1 MNRIIDYK
9 NLSEQIQNWIIDY
22 VNKNNIKTLVIG
34 VSGGIDSAVVS
45 TLCSRTNIP
54 TIAVGMPLNS
64 KPENTRL
71 SNLQLDFLSK
81 LNVQTIEVELSD
93 TFKSFENT
101 IPHLFKSELA
111 SANSKSRLRM
121 MTLYH
126 IATVTNGIVVGTG
139 NKVEDFGVGFF
150 TKYGDGGVDISPIA
164 DLYKTEVRE
173 LGRYLGV
180 PQEIIDATPTDGLW
194 DDDRNDE
201 SQIGDTYEELEW
213 VMEYG
218 IDKISYTEKEFKVL
232 QTYQNFNEKNKHKM
246 VSIPIFDLKENE
258 II

>member
-9 NLSEQIQNWIIDY
+9 NLSEEIQNWITNY
-22 VNKNNIKTLVIG
+22 VNNHNIKTLVIG

-45 TLCSRTNIP
+45 TLCAKTGIP

-81 LNVQTIEVELSD
+81 LNVK
-93 TFKSFENT
+93 TFEYDLTKTFNSFEGLMPEFFNSDLS
-101 IPHLFKSELA
+101 I
-111 SANSKSRLRM
+111 ANSKSRMRM

-126 IATVTNGIVVGTG
+126 IATNVKGIVVGTG
-139 NKVEDFGVGFF
+139 NKVEDFGVGFY

-180 PQEIIDATPTDGLW
+180 PQEIINATPTDGLW

-201 SQIGDTYEELEW
+201 EQIGATYEELEW
-213 VMEYG
+213 IMEYG
-218 IDKISYTEKEFKVL
+218 ISKQSYTDKEFRVL
-232 QTYQNFNEKNKHKM
+232 QIYQNFNEKNKHKM
-246 VSIPIFDLKENE
+246 VPIPIFDLKKNE

>member
-9 NLSEQIQNWIIDY
+9 NLSEKIEKWIKEYAQSNGIE
-22 VNKNNIKTLVIG
+22 TLIIG

-45 TLCSRTNIP
+45 TLCARTGIH
-54 TIAVGMPLNS
+54 TVAVGMPLNS

-71 SNLQLDFLSK
+71 SELQLDFLSK
-81 LNVQTIEVELSD
+81 LNVQTIEIELSE
-93 TFKSFENT
+93 TFKSFERS
-101 IPHLFKSELA
+101 IIYGFKSDLA

-126 IATVTNGIVVGTG
+126 IAGSMNGIVVGTG

-164 DLYKTEVRE
+164 NLYKTEVRE

-180 PQEIIDATPTDGLW
+180 PQEIINATPTDGLW

-201 SQIGDTYEELEW
+201 QQIGATYEELEW

-218 IDKISYTEKEFKVL
+218 INKQVYTEKEFNIL
-232 QTYQNFNEKNKHKM
+232 EIYQKFNSRNNHKM
-246 VSIPIFDLKENE
+246 VPIPIFDLKENE

>member
-9 NLSEQIQNWIIDY
+9 NLSEQIEKWI
-22 VNKNNIKTLVIG
+22 KNYAQSNGIETLVIG

-45 TLCSRTNIP
+45 TLCSRTGIP

-101 IPHLFKSELA
+101 IPHHFKSELA

-126 IATVTNGIVVGTG
+126 IAANRNGLVVGTG

-173 LGRYLGV
+173 LGRYLGI
-180 PQEIIDATPTDGLW
+180 PQDIINATPTDGLW

-201 SQIGDTYEELEW
+201 EQIGATYEELEW

-218 IDKISYTEKEFKVL
+218 VEKISYTEKEYNITKIFE
-232 QTYQNFNEKNKHKM
+232 TFNKKNNHKM
-246 VSIPIFDLKENE
+246 VPIPIFILKENE

>member
-9 NLSEQIQNWIIDY
+9 NLSEEIQNWITNY
-22 VNKNNIKTLVIG
+22 VNNYNIKTLVIG

-45 TLCSRTNIP
+45 TLCAKTGIP
-54 TIAVGMPLNS
+54 TISVGMPLNS

-81 LNVQTIEVELSD
+81 LNVK
-93 TFKSFENT
+93 TFEYDLTKTFNSFEG
-101 IPHLFKSELA
+101 LMSEFFNSDL
-111 SANSKSRLRM
+111 SIANSKSRMRM

-126 IATVTNGIVVGTG
+126 IATTVKGIVVGTG
-139 NKVEDFGVGFF
+139 NKVEDFGVGFY

-164 DLYKTEVRE
+164 DIYKTEVRE

-180 PQEIIDATPTDGLW
+180 PQEIINATPTDGLW

-201 SQIGDTYEELEW
+201 EQIGATYEELEW

-218 IDKISYTEKEFKVL
+218 IDKQSYTDKEIRVL
-232 QTYQNFNEKNKHKM
+232 QIYQNFNEKNKHKM
-246 VSIPIFDLKENE
+246 VPIPIFDLKENK

>member
-45 TLCSRTNIP
+45 TLCSRTGIP
-54 TIAVGMPLNS
+54 TVAVGMPLNS

-71 SNLQLDFLSK
+71 SKLQLDFLSK

-93 TFKSFENT
+93 AFKSFEST
-101 IPHLFKSELA
+101 IPHRFKSELA

-126 IATVTNGIVVGTG
+126 IAANRNGLVVGTG
-139 NKVEDFGVGFF
+139 NKVEDFGVGFY

-180 PQEIIDATPTDGLW
+180 PQDIINATPTDGLW

-201 SQIGDTYEELEW
+201 EQIGATYEELEW

-218 IDKISYTEKEFKVL
+218 INKQVYTDKEFNVL
-232 QTYQNFNEKNKHKM
+232 EIYQNFNNRNNHKM
-246 VSIPIFDLKENE
+246 VPIPIFDLKENE